1 MIISPVKEPIT
12 EILSE
17 QPTNVLYEEARQYAR
32 LFKALSDPN
41 RLCILHLLL
50 RDGPLMVLRIKERL
64 REEYSISI
72 QQPTVSHHLKALEG
86 AGLIKGIRSGQ
97 RRCYYCTRPQL
108 IEWFLADIEHADREA
123 PDAE

>member
-17 QPTNVLYEEARQYAR
+17 QPTNALYEESQQYAR
-32 LFKALSDPN
+32 LFKALSEPS

-50 RDGPLMVLRIKERL
+50 RCGPLMVLRIEERL
-64 REEYSISI
+64 CEDYAITL
-72 QQPTVSHHLKALEG
+72 QQPTVSHHLNILEV
-86 AGLIKGIRSGQ
+86 AGLVKSVRGGQ

-108 IEWFLADIEHADREA
+108 IEWFLADIEHADRECS
-123 PDAE
+123 DAQ